1 MKNINVKMMFSLFL
15 CFALIAGCSSG
26 KYEVKEPA
34 ETGKEEAVSQDE
46 QAEEESTEPAE
57 GEEAA
62 GSDHESLPEES
73 VLGEEEEIQE
83 GQVGTVAFT
92 VCSADD
98 SRAFLGKELTADP
111 VYLQTAVSSEVYFC
125 QKSLDRIEVHPIAEW
140 AEDYSSFT
148 FSEEIMGTVEPVE
161 AEEAFRIYDL
171 YPEGIPINCLVF
183 SLEDGT
189 CGTFAL
195 GYNGSGEEQTWDC
208 PVYKNYVSM
217 TLSRE
222 AEVKETAGAN

>member
-62 GSDHESLPEES
+62 GSDQESLSEES

-98 SRAFLGKELTADP
+98 SRAFSGKELTADP

-125 QKSLDRIEVHPIAEW
+125 QKSFDGLCIYAVTDGGFFACWLIGRSLNLSGIGVIRSLIA
-140 AEDYSSFT
+140 A
-148 FSEEIMGTVEPVE
+148 
-161 AEEAFRIYDL
+161 A
-171 YPEGIPINCLVF
+171 IPI
-183 SLEDGT
+183 
-189 CGTFAL
+189 
-195 GYNGSGEEQTWDC
+195 GEI
-208 PVYKNYVSM
+208 SAF
-217 TLSRE
+217 LSRPIW
-222 AEVKETAGAN
+222 